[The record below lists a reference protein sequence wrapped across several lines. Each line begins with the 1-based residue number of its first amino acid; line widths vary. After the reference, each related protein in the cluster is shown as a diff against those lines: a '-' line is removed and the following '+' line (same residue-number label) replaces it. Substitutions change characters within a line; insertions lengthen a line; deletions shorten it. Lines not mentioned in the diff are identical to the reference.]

1 MGSECRLAHLAL
13 MLVCW
18 WWWCFAVVGHGF
30 MVVFRTTGSSAAS
43 LQFLFAFQNKWVQR
57 GVSAMME
64 LWAS

>member
-1 MGSECRLAHLAL
+1 M
-13 MLVCW
+13 
-18 WWWCFAVVGHGF
+18 VGHGF